1 MSNFL
6 LNRISLFVSR
16 RTDATPA
23 GTTNA
28 QPVPDHSAAND
39 HADQSGEA
47 AAGGAVVQRS
57 IGAQLPLVPYPMLR
71 DEVAPP
77 ATRPSRALNLQR
89 STTSVALTSRLLPTT
104 PSRGVRAHES
114 HQGRPV
120 LTKTERVRLQVM
132 QIQLR
137 LASLSLYD
145 GPIDGVMT
153 PETATGVRYFQTLK
167 GLHDTGVLAP
177 GTLKALGVPPIE

>member
-6 LNRISLFVSR
+6 LNRISLLVSR
-16 RTDATPA
+16 RPDAAPA
-23 GTTNA
+23 GATTA
-28 QPVPDHSAAND
+28 QPASHLPAAND
-39 HADQSGEA
+39 HPGPSDA
-47 AAGGAVVQRS
+47 AAGNAVARAP

-120 LTKTERVRLQVM
+120 LTKIERVRLQVM